1 METIRTMLFA
11 ALALVLFM
19 MYQAW
24 QEDYGT
30 DIAAPAPT
38 TPTTTNNGV
47 AATNDAPA
55 IPVDSISPASSAVPQ
70 IAATNTP
77 KGQRIRVQTDV
88 YDIEIDTR
96 GGDIVNTKLKN
107 YRESVE
113 PDAKPFLLMD
123 DGDSHLFIAQ
133 SGLLAKASPD
143 HTSTYSAAATQ
154 YTMEQGADS
163 LKVTLFWQ
171 NRNGLTVNKIYTFHR
186 GRYDFNLDYEV
197 INNTG
202 QQWQGS
208 LYRQYKRGE
217 FTGVDQS
224 SFIYTFTG
232 GIVSNTENPY
242 EKYTYDDMQDENL
255 KMEMTGGWVA
265 MIQHY
270 FLAAWLTDPD
280 ERNHIYTKVSDG
292 NKYVMGMVTPQQVIA
307 AGETKKLST
316 RLFVGPKLQSQ
327 LATAA
332 PNLGLTVDYGWLT
345 ILADPLFWLLEWFY
359 DLFGNWGWAIIAV
372 TAVIKLIF
380 FKLSETSYKSMAKLR
395 VVTPRL
401 NTLKE
406 RYGDDKAGFQ
416 KAMMKMY
423 QEEKIN
429 PLGGCLPILIQI
441 PVFIAL
447 YWVLLESV
455 ELRQADFIFWLNDLS
470 KADPYFVLPLLMGAT
485 MLLQQRL
492 NPAPLDPIQK
502 KVMGML
508 PIVFTVFF
516 AFFPSGLVLYWVVNN
531 TLSIAQQWVITKR
544 VAAGEK

>member
-30 DIAAPAPT
+30 DIAAPVAT
-38 TPTTTNNGV
+38 TSP
-47 AATNDAPA
+47 AASVSSDASASDAPA
-55 IPVDSISPASSAVPQ
+55 IPVDTVSPTTSPVPVV
-70 IAATNTP
+70 TSVP
-77 KGQRIRVQTDV
+77 KGQRITVQTDV

-96 GGDIVNTKLKN
+96 GGDIVKAKLRD
-107 YRESVE
+107 YLDSVE
-113 PDAKPFLLMD
+113 ADAKPFLLMD

-133 SGLLAKASPD
+133 SGLLAKDSPD
-143 HTSTYSAAATQ
+143 HTSTYLVAATK
-154 YTMEQGADS
+154 YVMEEGADS

-171 NRNGLTVNKIYTFHR
+171 GKNGLRVNKIYTFKR
-186 GRYDFNLDYEV
+186 GQYDFNLDYEV
-197 INNTG
+197 NNNTP
-202 QQWQGS
+202 QSWQGS

-217 FTGVDQS
+217 NTGVETS
-224 SFIYTFTG
+224 SFIYTYAG
-232 GIVSNTENPY
+232 AVVSNAENPY
-242 EKYTYDDMQDENL
+242 EKVDYDDMQDENL
-255 KMEMTGGWVA
+255 KLQMTGGWVA

-280 ERNHIYTKVSDG
+280 ERNHVYTKVSDG
-292 NKYVMGMVTPQQVIA
+292 NKYVIGMVTPQQAVA
-307 AGETKKLST
+307 AGETKTLST
-316 RLFVGPKLQSQ
+316 RMFVGPKLQSQ

-345 ILADPLFWLLEWFY
+345 ILADPLFWLMEWFY
-359 DLFGNWGWAIIAV
+359 SLFGNWGWAIIAV

-401 NTLKE
+401 QTLKE
-406 RYGDDKAGFQ
+406 RYGDDKAAFQ

-455 ELRQADFIFWLNDLS
+455 EMRQAPFIFWLNDLS
-470 KADPYFVLPLLMGAT
+470 AADPYFILPLLMGAT

-531 TLSIAQQWVITKR
+531 ALSIAQQWVITKR

>member
-24 QEDYGT
+24 QKDYGQVEET
-30 DIAAPAPT
+30 PASAPAAI
-38 TPTTTNNGV
+38 NNV
-47 AATNDAPA
+47 ANPANDAPA
-55 IPVDSISPASSAVPQ
+55 IPADSVSEINSVIPEIAKAAASKA
-70 IAATNTP
+70 
-77 KGQRIRVQTDV
+77 QRITVQTDV

-96 GGDIVNTKLKN
+96 GGDIVRTKLRD
-107 YRESVE
+107 YLESVE
-113 PDAKPFLLMD
+113 AEAEPFLLMD
-123 DGDSHLFIAQ
+123 DGSSHLFIAQ
-133 SGLLAKASPD
+133 SGLLAKDSPD
-143 HTSTYSAAATQ
+143 HTSIYSAANTK
-154 YTMEQGADS
+154 YTMEESADS

-171 NRNGLTVNKIYTFHR
+171 NSNGLRVNKIYTFYR

-197 INNTG
+197 TNNTS

-217 FTGVDQS
+217 DTGVEQS

-232 GIVSNTENPY
+232 GIVSNAENPY
-242 EKYTYDDMQDENL
+242 EKYSYDDMQDENL
-255 KMEMTGGWVA
+255 KLKMTGGWVA
-265 MIQHY
+265 MLQHY
-270 FLAAWLTDPD
+270 FLAAWLTDPA
-280 ERNHIYTKVSDG
+280 EANHIYTKVSDG
-292 NKYVMGMVTPQQVIA
+292 NKYVIGMVTPQQVIA
-307 AGETKKLST
+307 AGETKTLKA

-359 DLFGNWGWAIIAV
+359 SLFGNWGWAIIAV

-455 ELRQADFIFWLNDLS
+455 EMRQAPFIFWLNDLS
-470 KADPYFVLPLLMGAT
+470 AADPYFILPLLMGAT